1 MSRLP
6 ASPDLDHLRKQAK
19 RLLRAFRAGD
29 GEAITRFRTM
39 LPAAQGRP
47 ATAVARQPYRLHDA
61 QSVIARE
68 HGFRSWLELKRH
80 VDWCRSSE
88 TERRARWL
96 ELVFSE
102 QSRERALALRMLE
115 AERGLG
121 LGAPWL
127 ACLTGDAGR
136 LEAALDTDPD
146 FANRPAGPYT
156 MPPLAL
162 VANSQLVWEP
172 TFAPGLLASA
182 RLLIGRGADVNGRWT
197 DPHYPG
203 DPLSVLY
210 CAAGRTHHPGMTQ
223 LLLEAGADPNDN
235 ESLYH
240 AMESPN
246 PACARLLLDAGAR
259 VAGTNAIGR
268 ALDYDRIDGLR
279 LLLAQGS
286 ANGEGHWLHHA
297 IRRGRSKEHVA
308 ALIAAGIDDG
318 NADRRGRSAYRLAR
332 LFGREDIAGLLE
344 QAGTAEPL
352 SPAETFV
359 AACSRGDE
367 TAARAMLR
375 DDPELIAGLEEG
387 LLTIMPQLAAI
398 GRIDAVR
405 TMLALGWPREV
416 KTAWQATALN
426 LAIFAGDAAMTRLLL
441 ESGADWQTPHGYG
454 DNALGTLS
462 FASQADDLGEP
473 APGDHA
479 GCASALLDHG
489 VPAERFRR
497 YRFSDEVQDVLD
509 AANAGDEAG

>member
-19 RLLRAFRAGD
+19 QLLRAFRFGD
-29 GEAITRFRTM
+29 GAAIARFRAT
-39 LPAAQGRP
+39 LPAAQGRS
-47 ATAVARQPYRLHDA
+47 AAFVAGQPYRLHDS
-61 QSVIARE
+61 QSVLARE

-88 TERRARWL
+88 AERRARWL
-96 ELVFSE
+96 ELIFSE
-102 QSRERALALRMLE
+102 RARERTLSLRMLE
-115 AERGLG
+115 AEPGLA
-121 LGAPWL
+121 LGPPWL

-136 LEAALDTDPD
+136 LAAALDSDPD
-146 FANRPAGPYT
+146 FASRPAGPYA

-162 VANSQLVWEP
+162 VANSQLIWEP
-172 TFAPGLLASA
+172 AFASRLLASA
-182 RLLIGRGADVNGRWT
+182 RLLIDRGADVDGRWT
-197 DPHYPG
+197 DPRYP
-203 DPLSVLY
+203 DNPLSVLY
-210 CAAGRTHHPGMTQ
+210 GAAGRTHHPGMTQ

-240 AMESPN
+240 AMESSD
-246 PACARLLLDAGAR
+246 PACARLLLEAGAR

-279 LLLAQGS
+279 LLLSHGS
-286 ANGEGHWLHHA
+286 AGGEGHWLHHA

-308 ALIAAGIDDG
+308 ALIAAGVDNG

-332 LFGREDIAGLLE
+332 LFGREDVAELLE

-352 SPAETFV
+352 SQAESFV
-359 AACSRGDE
+359 AACSRADE
-367 TAARAMLR
+367 AAARAFLR
-375 DDPELIAGLEEG
+375 DDPGLIAGLEEG

-398 GRIDAVR
+398 GRLDAVR

-441 ESGADWQTPHGYG
+441 ESGADWQTRHGYG

-479 GCASALLDHG
+479 GCAEALLDHG
-489 VPAERFRR
+489 VPPEQFRR
-497 YRFSDEVQDVLD
+497 YRFSDEVQDLLD
-509 AANAGDEAG
+509 ARSASED

>member
-29 GEAITRFRTM
+29 GAAIARFRSS
-39 LPAAQGRP
+39 LPAAQDRP
-47 ATAVARQPYRLHDA
+47 AAFVAAQPYRLHDA

-88 TERRARWL
+88 AERRARWL

-102 QSRERALALRMLE
+102 RARERALSLRMLE
-115 AERGLG
+115 AEPGLA

-127 ACLTGDAGR
+127 ACLTGDTGR
-136 LEAALDTDPD
+136 LAAALDTDPD

-162 VANSQLVWEP
+162 VANSQLIWEP
-172 TFAPGLLASA
+172 AFAPGLLASA

-197 DPHYPG
+197 DPRYPG

-223 LLLEAGADPNDN
+223 FLLEAGADPNDN

-240 AMESPN
+240 AMESPD
-246 PACARLLLDAGAR
+246 PACARLLLDAGAK

-279 LLLAQGS
+279 LLLAHGS
-286 ANGEGHWLHHA
+286 ASEKGHWLHHA
-297 IRRGRSKEHVA
+297 IRRGRSQEHVA

-318 NADRRGRSAYRLAR
+318 NADRRGRSAYKLAR
-332 LFGREDIAGLLE
+332 LFGREDVAALLE
-344 QAGTAEPL
+344 RVGAEEPL
-352 SPAETFV
+352 STTEAFV
-359 AACSRGDE
+359 AACSRADE
-367 TAARAMLR
+367 AAARAFLL
-375 DDPELIAGLEEG
+375 DDPGLIAGLEEG
-387 LLTIMPQLAAI
+387 LLAIMPQLTAI
-398 GRIDAVR
+398 GRTEAVR

-426 LAIFAGDAAMTRLLL
+426 LAIFAGDAVMTRLLL
-441 ESGADWQTPHGYG
+441 ENGADWQTRHGYG
-454 DNALGTLS
+454 DNAVGTLS

-479 GCASALLDHG
+479 GCAQALLDHG
-489 VPAERFRR
+489 VPLEQFGR
-497 YRFSDEVQDVLD
+497 YRFSDDVQDLLD
-509 AANAGDEAG
+509 AQSASDD

>member
-1 MSRLP
+1 MSKLP
-6 ASPDLDHLRKQAK
+6 ASPDHDHLRKQSK
-19 RLLRAFRAGD
+19 RLLRAFRSGD
-29 GEAITRFRTM
+29 GEATARFRNM
-39 LPAAQGRP
+39 LPAAQNRP
-47 ATAVARQPYRLHDA
+47 AAVVAQQPYWLHDA

-88 TERRARWL
+88 AERRARWL

-102 QSRERALALRMLE
+102 LSRERALALRMLE
-115 AERGLG
+115 AEPGLA

-127 ACLTGDAGR
+127 ACLTGDIGR
-136 LEAALDTDPD
+136 LASALDADAD

-162 VANSQLVWEP
+162 VANSQLVWAP
-172 TFAPGLLASA
+172 AFAPGLLASA
-182 RLLIGRGADVNGRWT
+182 RLLISRGADVNGRWT
-197 DPHYPG
+197 DPRYPG

-240 AMESPN
+240 AMESPD
-246 PACARLLLDAGAR
+246 PACARLLLDAGAK
-259 VAGTNAIGR
+259 VAGTNAVAR

-279 LLLAQGS
+279 LLLAHGAAS
-286 ANGEGHWLHHA
+286 EKGHWLHHA

-308 ALIAAGIDDG
+308 ALIAAGIDDEA
-318 NADRRGRSAYRLAR
+318 ADRRGRSAYRLAR
-332 LFGREDIAGLLE
+332 LFGREDIAELLE
-344 QAGTAEPL
+344 QAGAEEPL
-352 SPAETFV
+352 SQAEAFV
-359 AACSRGDE
+359 AACSRADE
-367 TAARAMLR
+367 DTARALLR
-375 DDPELIAGLEEG
+375 DDPELITRLEEG

-441 ESGADWQTPHGYG
+441 ENGADWQTRHGYG

-479 GCASALLDHG
+479 GCASALLEHG
-489 VPAERFRR
+489 VPTEPFRR

-509 AANAGDEAG
+509 AANAEDEPG

>member
-19 RLLRAFRAGD
+19 QLLRAFRSGD
-29 GEAITRFRTM
+29 GAAIARFRAM
-39 LPAAQGRP
+39 LPAAQGHP
-47 ATAVARQPYRLHDA
+47 ATFVAGQPYRLHDA

-88 TERRARWL
+88 AERRARWL
-96 ELVFSE
+96 ELIFSE
-102 QSRERALALRMLE
+102 RVRERTLSLRMLE
-115 AERGLG
+115 AEPGLA

-127 ACLTGDAGR
+127 ACLIGDAGR
-136 LEAALDTDPD
+136 LAAALDADSD
-146 FANRPAGPYT
+146 FANRPAGPYA

-162 VANSQLVWEP
+162 VANSQLIWEP
-172 TFAPGLLASA
+172 AFAPGLLASA
-182 RLLIGRGADVNGRWT
+182 RLLIGHGADVDGRWI
-197 DPHYPG
+197 DPRYPG

-210 CAAGRTHHPGMTQ
+210 CAAGRTHHPAMTQ

-240 AMESPN
+240 AMESSD
-246 PACARLLLDAGAR
+246 PACARLLLEAGAR

-279 LLLAQGS
+279 LLLSHRS
-286 ANGEGHWLHHA
+286 AGGEGHWLHHA

-308 ALIAAGIDDG
+308 ALIAAGVE
-318 NADRRGRSAYRLAR
+318 NANAERPGGSAYRLACI
-332 LFGREDIAGLLE
+332 FGREDVAELLK

-352 SPAETFV
+352 SQAEAFV
-359 AACSRGDE
+359 AACSRADE
-367 TAARAMLR
+367 GAARAFLR
-375 DDPELIAGLEEG
+375 DDPDLIAGLEEG
-387 LLTIMPQLAAI
+387 LLAIMPQLAAI
-398 GRIDAVR
+398 GRLDAMR

-416 KTAWQATALN
+416 RTAWQATALN

-441 ESGADWQTPHGYG
+441 ENGADWQTRHGYG

-479 GCASALLDHG
+479 GCAEALLDHG
-489 VPAERFRR
+489 VPPESFKR
-497 YRFSDEVQDVLD
+497 YRFSDAVQGLLE
-509 AANAGDEAG
+509 ARSASGD

>member
-19 RLLRAFRAGD
+19 RLLRAFRSGD
-29 GEAITRFRTM
+29 GEAIARFRSS
-39 LPAAQGRP
+39 LPAAQDRP
-47 ATAVARQPYRLHDA
+47 TALVAAQPYRLHDA

-88 TERRARWL
+88 AERRTRWL

-102 QSRERALALRMLE
+102 RARERALSRRMLE
-115 AERGLG
+115 AEPGLA

-127 ACLTGDAGR
+127 ACLTGDTGR
-136 LEAALDTDPD
+136 LEAALDADAD
-146 FANRPAGPYT
+146 FANRPVGPYT

-162 VANSQLVWEP
+162 VANSQLIWEP
-172 TFAPGLLASA
+172 AFAPGLLASA
-182 RLLIGRGADVNGRWT
+182 RLLISRGADVNGRWT
-197 DPHYPG
+197 DPRYPG

-223 LLLEAGADPNDN
+223 LLLEAGADPDDN

-240 AMESPN
+240 AMESPD
-246 PACARLLLDAGAR
+246 PTCARLLLDAGAK

-268 ALDYDRIDGLR
+268 ALDYDRIDVLQ
-279 LLLAQGS
+279 LLLTHGS
-286 ANGEGHWLHHA
+286 DSEKEHWLHHA
-297 IRRGRSKEHVA
+297 IRRGRSKAHIA

-318 NADRRGRSAYRLAR
+318 NADRRGRSAHKLAR
-332 LFGREDIAGLLE
+332 LFGRDDIAELLA
-344 QAGTAEPL
+344 QAGAEEPL
-352 SPAETFV
+352 STAEAFV
-359 AACSRGDE
+359 AACSRADE
-367 TAARAMLR
+367 AAARAFLL
-375 DDPELIAGLEEG
+375 DDPGLIAGLDES

-398 GRIDAVR
+398 GRTEAVR

-426 LAIFAGDAAMTRLLL
+426 LAIFAGDAVMTRLLL
-441 ESGADWQTPHGYG
+441 EHGADWQTRHGYG

-479 GCASALLDHG
+479 GCARALLDHG
-489 VPAERFRR
+489 VPLERFKP
-497 YRFSDEVQDVLD
+497 YGFSDDVQDLLD
-509 AANAGDEAG
+509 GEAAEDEA

>member
-29 GEAITRFRTM
+29 GEAIARFRSS
-39 LPAAQGRP
+39 LPAAQNRP
-47 ATAVARQPYRLHDA
+47 TALVAAQPYRLHDA

-88 TERRARWL
+88 AERRTRWL

-102 QSRERALALRMLE
+102 RARERALSRRMLE
-115 AERGLG
+115 AEPGLA

-127 ACLTGDAGR
+127 ACLTGDTGR
-136 LEAALDTDPD
+136 LEAALDADAD

-162 VANSQLVWEP
+162 VANSQLIWEP
-172 TFAPGLLASA
+172 AFAPGLLASA
-182 RLLIGRGADVNGRWT
+182 RLLISRGADVNGRWT
-197 DPHYPG
+197 DPRYPD

-210 CAAGRTHHPGMTQ
+210 CAAGRTHHPDMTQ
-223 LLLEAGADPNDN
+223 LLLEAGADPDDN

-240 AMESPN
+240 AMESPD
-246 PACARLLLDAGAR
+246 PTCARLLLDAGAK

-268 ALDYDRIDGLR
+268 ALDYDRIDGLQ
-279 LLLAQGS
+279 LLLAHGS
-286 ANGEGHWLHHA
+286 ASEKGHWLHHA
-297 IRRGRSKEHVA
+297 IRRGRSKAHIAALVA
-308 ALIAAGIDDG
+308 AGVDDG
-318 NADRRGRSAYRLAR
+318 NADRRGRSAHKLAR
-332 LFGREDIAGLLE
+332 LFGRDDIAELLA
-344 QAGTAEPL
+344 QAGAEEPL
-352 SPAETFV
+352 STAEAFV
-359 AACSRGDE
+359 AACSRADE
-367 TAARAMLR
+367 AAARAFLL
-375 DDPELIAGLEEG
+375 DDPGLIAGLDES

-398 GRIDAVR
+398 GRTEAVR

-426 LAIFAGDAAMTRLLL
+426 LAIFAGDAVMTRLLL
-441 ESGADWQTPHGYG
+441 QHGADWQTRHGYG

-479 GCASALLDHG
+479 GCARALLDHG
-489 VPAERFRR
+489 VPLERFKP
-497 YRFSDEVQDVLD
+497 YGFSDDVQDLLD
-509 AANAGDEAG
+509 GEVAEDGA

>member
-19 RLLRAFRAGD
+19 RLLRAFRAHD
-29 GEAITRFRTM
+29 EEAVARFRAT
-39 LPAAQGRP
+39 LPAAQSRP
-47 ATAVARQPYRLHDA
+47 SAYVAAQPYRLHDA

-80 VDWCRSSE
+80 VDWCRASE

-102 QSRERALALRMLE
+102 RGRERALSLRMLE
-115 AERGLG
+115 AEPGLA

-136 LEAALDTDPD
+136 LEAALDADPA

-162 VANSQLVWEP
+162 VANSQLIWEP
-172 TFAPGLLASA
+172 AYAPGLLASA
-182 RLLIGRGADVNGRWT
+182 RLLIGRGADINGRWI
-197 DPHYPG
+197 DPRYPD

-223 LLLEAGADPNDN
+223 LLLEAGADPDDN

-240 AMESPN
+240 AMESPD
-246 PACARLLLDAGAR
+246 PACARLLLDAGAK
-259 VAGTNAIGR
+259 VARTNAIGR

-279 LLLAQGS
+279 LLLAHGS
-286 ANGEGHWLHHA
+286 ASEKGHWLHHA

-308 ALIAAGIDDG
+308 ALITAGIDDG
-318 NADRRGRSAYRLAR
+318 HAGRRGRSACKLAR
-332 LFGREDIAGLLE
+332 LFGQEDIAALLAP
-344 QAGTAEPL
+344 AGTEEPL
-352 SPAETFV
+352 SQAEAFV
-359 AACSRGDE
+359 AACSRADE
-367 TAARAMLR
+367 AAARAFLL
-375 DDPELIAGLEEG
+375 DDPGLIAGLEES

-398 GRIDAVR
+398 GRTEAVR

-426 LAIFAGDAAMTRLLL
+426 LAIFAGDAVMTRLLL
-441 ESGADWQTPHGYG
+441 ESGADWQTLHGYG

-479 GCASALLDHG
+479 GCARALLDHG
-489 VPAERFRR
+489 VPLERFKP
-497 YRFSDEVQDVLD
+497 YRFSDDVQDLLD
-509 AANAGDEAG
+509 GEAAEDEA

>member
-6 ASPDLDHLRKQAK
+6 VSPDLDHLRKQAK
-19 RLLRAFRAGD
+19 RLLRAFRSGD
-29 GEAITRFRTM
+29 GEAIARFRNG

-47 ATAVARQPYRLHDA
+47 TATVATQPYRLHDA

-68 HGFRSWLELKRH
+68 HGFRSWLEIKRH

-88 TERRARWL
+88 AERRARWL

-102 QSRERALALRMLE
+102 RGRERALSLRMLE
-115 AERGLG
+115 AEPGLAH
-121 LGAPWL
+121 GAPWL
-127 ACLTGDAGR
+127 ACLTGETDR
-136 LEAALDTDPD
+136 LAAALDAGPA
-146 FANRPAGPYT
+146 FANRPAGPYA

-162 VANSQLVWEP
+162 VANSQLIWEP
-172 TFAPGLLASA
+172 AFAPGLLASA
-182 RLLIGRGADVNGRWT
+182 RLLIGRGADINGRWT
-197 DPHYPG
+197 DPRYPG

-210 CAAGRTHHPGMTQ
+210 GAAGRTHHPGMTQ

-240 AMESPN
+240 AMESPD
-246 PACARLLLDAGAR
+246 PTCARLLLDAGAK

-279 LLLAQGS
+279 LLLAHGS
-286 ANGEGHWLHHA
+286 AGGEGHWLHHA

-308 ALIAAGIDDG
+308 ALIAAGVDKD
-318 NADRRGRSAYRLAR
+318 NADRRGRSAYRLAC
-332 LFGREDIAGLLE
+332 LFGREDIAALLT
-344 QAGTAEPL
+344 QAGAAEPL
-352 SPAETFV
+352 STAEAFV
-359 AACSRGDE
+359 AACSRADGA
-367 TAARAMLR
+367 AARAYLL
-375 DDPELIAGLEEG
+375 DDPGLIAGLDES

-398 GRIDAVR
+398 GRTEAVR
-405 TMLALGWPREV
+405 TMLALGWPREI

-441 ESGADWQTPHGYG
+441 ENGADWQTRHGYG

-479 GCASALLDHG
+479 GCARALLDHG
-489 VPAERFRR
+489 VAPEPFRR
-497 YRFSDEVQDVLD
+497 YRFSDEVQQLLD
-509 AANAGDEAG
+509 AEGTSDD